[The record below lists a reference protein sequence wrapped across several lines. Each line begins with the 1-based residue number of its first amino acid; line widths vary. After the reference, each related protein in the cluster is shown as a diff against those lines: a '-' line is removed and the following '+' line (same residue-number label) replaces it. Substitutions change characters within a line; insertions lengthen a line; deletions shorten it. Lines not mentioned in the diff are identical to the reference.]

1 VKEIGMDS
9 DLAALAD
16 RLKAASDRASGLKVT
31 VTATDLILSKDG
43 YGTGRSEGV
52 PFPALFLRKEDVLA
66 QALDRLLGAKTND
79 AAS

>member
-1 VKEIGMDS
+1 MDF

-16 RLKAASDRASGLKVT
+16 RLRAASDRAGGLKVT
-31 VTATDLILSKDG
+31 ITATDLIVSKDG

-66 QALDRLLGAKTND
+66 QALDRLLGAKTD
-79 AAS
+79 DSVS

>member
-1 VKEIGMDS
+1 MDF

-16 RLKAASDRASGLKVT
+16 RLRAASDRTGGLKVT
-31 VTATDLILSKDG
+31 ITATDLILSKDG

-66 QALDRLLGAKTND
+66 QALDRLLGAKTD
-79 AAS
+79 DSVS

>member
-1 VKEIGMDS
+1 MDF

-16 RLKAASDRASGLKVT
+16 RLRAASDRAGGLKVT
-31 VTATDLILSKDG
+31 ITATDLIVSKDG

-66 QALDRLLGAKTND
+66 QALDRLLGAKTD
-79 AAS
+79 DPVS